1 MSDLKTFALT
11 ATAVLSALISV
22 SSWAADTHV
31 LPKSITEKGYL
42 SAGIAPNY
50 PPMDFK
56 DPATNQLTG
65 VDFDLASEIFKR
77 LGIEIKW
84 QETAFEQMV
93 SGLAT
98 NRIDIVMSGMTDTP
112 ERQKTVDFVDYFSTG
127 PQFYTLESQKD
138 LKDIDDMCGK
148 KIGTSRRTTFPVEI
162 ARWSDVNC
170 VAKGK
175 PAITVIGTEGSADAR
190 AQLRQG
196 RLDAAVQGS
205 ETLPYIQ
212 GQEPGV
218 FKVIGGT
225 LARQLTGLG
234 VAKNN
239 PELSAAIIAT
249 LNDMIKDGSYAKILD
264 KWHLKDGGVTEAT
277 LNGAK

>member
-1 MSDLKTFALT
+1 MKTFALT

-31 LPKSITEKGYL
+31 LPKSITEKGYI

-56 DPATNQLTG
+56 DPATNKLTG
-65 VDFDLASEIFKR
+65 IDYDLGTEISKR

-138 LKDIDDMCGK
+138 LKEIEDMCGK

-162 ARWSDVNC
+162 AKWSDVNC

-190 AQLRQG
+190 AQLRQS

-218 FKVIGGT
+218 FKIIGEP

-249 LNDMIKDGSYAKILD
+249 LNDMIKDGRYLKILD
-264 KWHLKDGGVTEAT
+264 KWNLKDGAVTEAT

>member
-1 MSDLKTFALT
+1 MSDLKTIALT

-22 SSWAADTHV
+22 SSWAADTHE
-31 LPKSITEKGYL
+31 LPKTIKEQGVIK
-42 SAGIAPNY
+42 AGIMPNY

-56 DPATNQLTG
+56 DPATGQLTG
-65 VDFDLASEIFKR
+65 VDYDLGTEIAKR
-77 LGIEIKW
+77 LGIKIEW

-98 NRIDIVMSGMTDTP
+98 NRLDIVLSGMTDTP

-138 LKDIDDMCGK
+138 LKEPSDLCGK
-148 KIGTSRRTTFPVEI
+148 KVGTSRRTTFPVEI
-162 ARWSDVNC
+162 AKWSDINC

-175 PAITVIGTEGSADAR
+175 TAITVVGTEGSADAR
-190 AQLRQG
+190 AQLRQA

-218 FKVIGGT
+218 FKVLGGT

-239 PELSAAIIAT
+239 PQLSAAIIAT

-264 KWHLKDGGVTEAT
+264 KWQLKDGAVAEAT

>member
-1 MSDLKTFALT
+1 VKTFALT

-31 LPKSITEKGYL
+31 LPKSITEKGYI

-56 DPATNQLTG
+56 DPATNKLTG
-65 VDFDLASEIFKR
+65 IDYDLGTEISKR
-77 LGIEIKW
+77 LGIEIRW

-138 LKDIDDMCGK
+138 LKDIEDMCGK

-162 ARWSDVNC
+162 AKWSDVNC

-175 PAITVIGTEGSADAR
+175 PAIVVIGTEGSADAR

-264 KWHLKDGGVTEAT
+264 KWQLKDGAVAEAT

>member
-1 MSDLKTFALT
+1 MKTFALT

-31 LPKSITEKGYL
+31 LPKSITEKGYI

-56 DPATNQLTG
+56 DPATNKLTG
-65 VDFDLASEIFKR
+65 IDYDLGTEISKR

-138 LKDIDDMCGK
+138 LKEIEDMCGK

-162 ARWSDVNC
+162 AKWSDVNC

-190 AQLRQG
+190 AQLRQS

-218 FKVIGGT
+218 FKIIGEP

-249 LNDMIKDGSYAKILD
+249 LNDMIKDGSYLKILD
-264 KWHLKDGGVTEAT
+264 KWNLKDGAVTEAT

>member
-1 MSDLKTFALT
+1 MKTFALT

-22 SSWAADTHV
+22 SSWAADTHA
-31 LPKSITEKGYL
+31 LPKSITEKGYIA
-42 SAGIAPNY
+42 AGIMPNY

-65 VDFDLASEIFKR
+65 VDYDLGTEISKR

-98 NRIDIVMSGMTDTP
+98 NRIDIVLSGMTDTP

-138 LKDIDDMCGK
+138 LKADSDLCGK
-148 KIGTSRRTTFPVEI
+148 KVGTSRRTTFPVEI
-162 ARWSDVNC
+162 AKWSDINC

-190 AQLRQG
+190 AQLRQA

-218 FKVIGGT
+218 FKVIGEP

-249 LNDMIKDGSYAKILD
+249 LNDMIMDGSYMKILD
-264 KWHLKDGGVTEAT
+264 KWHLKEGAVAEAT

>member
-1 MSDLKTFALT
+1 VKTFALT
-11 ATAVLSALISV
+11 ATAVLSALISF

-31 LPKSITEKGYL
+31 LPKSITEKGYI

-56 DPATNQLTG
+56 DPATNKLTG
-65 VDFDLASEIFKR
+65 IDYDLGTEISKR
-77 LGIEIKW
+77 LGIEIRW

-162 ARWSDVNC
+162 AKWSDVNC

-175 PAITVIGTEGSADAR
+175 PAIVVIGTEGSADAR

-264 KWHLKDGGVTEAT
+264 KWQLKDGAVAEAT

>member
-1 MSDLKTFALT
+1 AK
-11 ATAVLSALISV
+11 
-22 SSWAADTHV
+22 
-31 LPKSITEKGYL
+31 
-42 SAGIAPNY
+42 
-50 PPMDFK
+50 
-56 DPATNQLTG
+56 
-65 VDFDLASEIFKR
+65 
-77 LGIEIKW
+77 
-84 QETAFEQMV
+84 
-93 SGLAT
+93 
-98 NRIDIVMSGMTDTP
+98 
-112 ERQKTVDFVDYFSTG
+112 
-127 PQFYTLESQKD
+127 
-138 LKDIDDMCGK
+138 
-148 KIGTSRRTTFPVEI
+148 
-162 ARWSDVNC
+162 WSDVNC

-264 KWHLKDGGVTEAT
+264 KWHLKDGGVTE
-277 LNGAK
+277 

>member
-1 MSDLKTFALT
+1 MFDLKTFALT

-22 SSWAADTHV
+22 SGWAADSHV
-31 LPKSITEKGYL
+31 LPKSITEKGFI
-42 SAGIAPNY
+42 SAGIVPNY

-56 DPATNQLTG
+56 DPATGKLTG
-65 VDFDLASEIFKR
+65 VDYDLGMELGKR
-77 LGIEIKW
+77 LGVEIKW
-84 QETAFEQMV
+84 QETAFEQMI

-98 NRIDIVMSGMTDTP
+98 NRIDIVLSGMTDTP

-127 PQFYTLESQKD
+127 PQFYTLATQKD
-138 LKDIDDMCGK
+138 LTQDSDLCGK
-148 KIGTSRRTTFPVEI
+148 KVGTSRRTTFPVEI
-162 ARWSDVNC
+162 AKWSDVNC

-190 AQLRQG
+190 AQLRQA

-212 GQEPGV
+212 AQEPGT
-218 FKVIGGT
+218 FKVIGEPLT
-225 LARQLTGLG
+225 RQLTGLG

-239 PELSAAIIAT
+239 PELSAAIIAS
-249 LNDMIKDGSYAKILD
+249 LNDMIKDGSYLKILD
-264 KWHLKDGGVTEAT
+264 KWQLKDGAVTEAT

>member
-31 LPKSITEKGYL
+31 LPKSIKDKGYIT
-42 SAGIAPNY
+42 AGIAPNY

-56 DPATNQLTG
+56 DPATGKLTG
-65 VDFDLASEIFKR
+65 VDYDLGTEIAKR
-77 LGIEIKW
+77 LGVEIKW

-98 NRIDIVMSGMTDTP
+98 NRIDIVLSGMTDTP
-112 ERQKTVDFVDYFSTG
+112 ERQQTVDFVDYFSTG

-138 LKDIDDMCGK
+138 LNTTADMCGK

-162 ARWSDVNC
+162 AKWSEVNC
-170 VAKGK
+170 VAIGK
-175 PAITVIGTEGSADAR
+175 PAITVVGTEGSADAR
-190 AQLRQG
+190 AQLRQS

-218 FKVIGGT
+218 FKVIGEP
-225 LARQLTGLG
+225 LSRQLTGLG
-234 VAKNN
+234 VAKHNA
-239 PELSAAIIAT
+239 ELSTAIIAT
-249 LNDMIKDGSYAKILD
+249 LNDMIKDGTYEQILG
-264 KWHLKDGGVTEAT
+264 KWQLKNGAVEQAV

>member
-31 LPKSITEKGYL
+31 LPKSITEKGYI

-56 DPATNQLTG
+56 DPATNKLTG
-65 VDFDLASEIFKR
+65 IDYDLGTEISKR
-77 LGIEIKW
+77 LGIEIRW

-138 LKDIDDMCGK
+138 LKDIEDMCGK

-162 ARWSDVNC
+162 AKWSDVNC

-175 PAITVIGTEGSADAR
+175 PAIVVIGTEGSADAR

-225 LARQLTGLG
+225 LARQLAGLG

-264 KWHLKDGGVTEAT
+264 KWQLKDGAVAEAT

>member
-1 MSDLKTFALT
+1 LKTFALT

-31 LPKSITEKGYL
+31 LPKSITEKGYI

-56 DPATNQLTG
+56 DPATNKLTG
-65 VDFDLASEIFKR
+65 IDYDLGTEISKR
-77 LGIEIKW
+77 LGIEIRW

-138 LKDIDDMCGK
+138 LKEIEDMCGK

-162 ARWSDVNC
+162 AKWSDVNC

-175 PAITVIGTEGSADAR
+175 PAIVVIGTEGSADAR

-264 KWHLKDGGVTEAT
+264 KWQLKDGAVAEAT

>member
-1 MSDLKTFALT
+1 LKTFALT

-31 LPKSITEKGYL
+31 LPKSITEKGYI

-56 DPATNQLTG
+56 DPATNKLTG
-65 VDFDLASEIFKR
+65 IDYDLGTEISKR

-138 LKDIDDMCGK
+138 LKEIEDMCGK

-162 ARWSDVNC
+162 AKWSDVNC

-190 AQLRQG
+190 AQLRQS

-218 FKVIGGT
+218 FKIIGEP

-249 LNDMIKDGSYAKILD
+249 LNDMIKDGSYLKILD
-264 KWHLKDGGVTEAT
+264 KWNLKDGAVTEAT

>member
-1 MSDLKTFALT
+1 MKTFALT

-22 SSWAADTHV
+22 SSWAANTHL
-31 LPKSITEKGYL
+31 LPKSITEKGYI

-56 DPATNQLTG
+56 DPATNKLTG
-65 VDFDLASEIFKR
+65 IDYDLGTEISKR
-77 LGIEIKW
+77 LGIEIRW

-162 ARWSDVNC
+162 AKWSDVNC

-175 PAITVIGTEGSADAR
+175 PAIVVIGTEGSADAR

-264 KWHLKDGGVTEAT
+264 KWQLKDGAVAEAT

>member
-1 MSDLKTFALT
+1 VKTFALT
-11 ATAVLSALISV
+11 ATAALSALISV

-31 LPKSITEKGYL
+31 LPKSITEKGYI

-56 DPATNQLTG
+56 DPATNKLTG
-65 VDFDLASEIFKR
+65 IDYDLGTEISKR
-77 LGIEIKW
+77 LGIEIRW

-162 ARWSDVNC
+162 AKWSDVNC

-175 PAITVIGTEGSADAR
+175 PAIVVIGTEGSADAR

-264 KWHLKDGGVTEAT
+264 KWQLKDGAVAEAT

>member
-1 MSDLKTFALT
+1 VKTFALT

-31 LPKSITEKGYL
+31 LPKSITEKGYI

-56 DPATNQLTG
+56 DPATNKLTG
-65 VDFDLASEIFKR
+65 IDYDLGTEISKR
-77 LGIEIKW
+77 LGIEIRW

-162 ARWSDVNC
+162 AKWSDVNC

-175 PAITVIGTEGSADAR
+175 PAIVVIGTEGSADAR

-264 KWHLKDGGVTEAT
+264 KWQLKDGAVAEAT

>member
-1 MSDLKTFALT
+1 MKTFALT

>member
-1 MSDLKTFALT
+1 MKTFALT

-31 LPKSITEKGYL
+31 LPKSITEKGYI

-56 DPATNQLTG
+56 DPATNKLTG
-65 VDFDLASEIFKR
+65 IDYDLGTEISKR
-77 LGIEIKW
+77 LGIEIRW

-138 LKDIDDMCGK
+138 LKDIEDMCGK

-162 ARWSDVNC
+162 AKWSDVNC

-175 PAITVIGTEGSADAR
+175 PAIVVIGTEGSADAR

-264 KWHLKDGGVTEAT
+264 KWQLKDGAVAEAT

>member
-1 MSDLKTFALT
+1 MKTFALT

-31 LPKSITEKGYL
+31 LPKSITEKGYI

-56 DPATNQLTG
+56 DPATNKLTG
-65 VDFDLASEIFKR
+65 IDYDLGTEISKR
-77 LGIEIKW
+77 LGIEIRW

-162 ARWSDVNC
+162 AKWSDVNC

-175 PAITVIGTEGSADAR
+175 PAIVVIGTEGSADAR

-264 KWHLKDGGVTEAT
+264 KWQLKDGAVAEAT

>member
-1 MSDLKTFALT
+1 MKTFALT

-31 LPKSITEKGYL
+31 LPKSITEKGYI

-56 DPATNQLTG
+56 DPATNKLTG
-65 VDFDLASEIFKR
+65 IDYDLGTEISKR
-77 LGIEIKW
+77 LGIEIRW

-138 LKDIDDMCGK
+138 LKNIDDMCGK

-162 ARWSDVNC
+162 AKWSDVNC

-175 PAITVIGTEGSADAR
+175 PAIVVIGTEGSADAR

-264 KWHLKDGGVTEAT
+264 KWQLKDGAVAEAT

>member
-1 MSDLKTFALT
+1 M
-11 ATAVLSALISV
+11 SALISV

-31 LPKSITEKGYL
+31 LPKSIQEKGFI

-56 DPATNQLTG
+56 DPATGKLTG
-65 VDFDLASEIFKR
+65 VDYDLGTEIAKR
-77 LGIEIKW
+77 LGLEIKW

-98 NRIDIVMSGMTDTP
+98 NRIDIVLSGMTDTP
-112 ERQKTVDFVDYFSTG
+112 ERQQTVDFVDYFSTG

-138 LKDIDDMCGK
+138 LKTVEDMCGK

-162 ARWSDVNC
+162 AKWSEVNC

-175 PAITVIGTEGSADAR
+175 PAITVVGTEGSADAR
-190 AQLRQG
+190 AQLRQS

-218 FKVIGGT
+218 FKVLGEP

-234 VAKNN
+234 VAKHNK
-239 PELSAAIIAT
+239 ELSAAIIAT
-249 LNDMIKDGSYAKILD
+249 LNDMIKDGTYENILG
-264 KWHLKDGGVTEAT
+264 KWELKNGAVKEAV

>member
-1 MSDLKTFALT
+1 MKIFALT
-11 ATAVLSALISV
+11 ATAALSALISV

-31 LPKSITEKGYL
+31 LPKSITEKGYI

-56 DPATNQLTG
+56 DPATNKLTG
-65 VDFDLASEIFKR
+65 IDYDLGTEISKR
-77 LGIEIKW
+77 LGIEIRW

-162 ARWSDVNC
+162 AKWSDVNC

-175 PAITVIGTEGSADAR
+175 PAIVVIGTEGSADAR

-264 KWHLKDGGVTEAT
+264 KWQLKDGAVAEAT

>member
-1 MSDLKTFALT
+1 MKTFALT

-31 LPKSITEKGYL
+31 LPKSITEKGYI

-56 DPATNQLTG
+56 DPATNKLTG
-65 VDFDLASEIFKR
+65 IDYDLGTEISKR
-77 LGIEIKW
+77 LGIEIRW

-138 LKDIDDMCGK
+138 LKEIDDMCGK

-162 ARWSDVNC
+162 AKWSDVNC

-175 PAITVIGTEGSADAR
+175 PAIVVIGTEGSADAR

-212 GQEPGV
+212 SQEPGV

-264 KWHLKDGGVTEAT
+264 KWQLKDGAVAEAT

>member
-1 MSDLKTFALT
+1 MKTFALT
-11 ATAVLSALISV
+11 ATAVLSALISF

-31 LPKSITEKGYL
+31 LPKSITEKGYI

-56 DPATNQLTG
+56 DPATNKLTG
-65 VDFDLASEIFKR
+65 IDYDLGTEISKR
-77 LGIEIKW
+77 LGIEIRW

-162 ARWSDVNC
+162 AKWSDVNC

-175 PAITVIGTEGSADAR
+175 PAIVVIGTEGSADAR

-264 KWHLKDGGVTEAT
+264 KWQLKDGAVAEAT

>member
-1 MSDLKTFALT
+1 MKTFALT

-31 LPKSITEKGYL
+31 LPKSIQEKGYI

-56 DPATNQLTG
+56 DPATGKLTG
-65 VDFDLASEIFKR
+65 VDFDLGTEIAKR
-77 LGIEIKW
+77 LGLEIKW

-98 NRIDIVMSGMTDTP
+98 NRIDIVLSGMTDTP

-138 LKDIDDMCGK
+138 LNSTDDMCGK

-162 ARWSDVNC
+162 AKWSDVNC

-175 PAITVIGTEGSADAR
+175 PAITVVGTEGSADAR
-190 AQLRQG
+190 AQLRQS

-218 FKVIGGT
+218 FKVLGEPLT
-225 LARQLTGLG
+225 RQLTGLG
-234 VAKNN
+234 VAKHNA
-239 PELSAAIIAT
+239 ELSAAIVAT
-249 LNDMIKDGSYAKILD
+249 LNDMIKDGAYEKILD
-264 KWHLKDGGVTEAT
+264 KWQLKDGAVKEAV

>member
-1 MSDLKTFALT
+1 MKTFALT

-31 LPKSITEKGYL
+31 LPKSITEKGYI

-56 DPATNQLTG
+56 DPATNKLTG
-65 VDFDLASEIFKR
+65 IDYDLGTEISKR
-77 LGIEIKW
+77 LGIEIRW

-148 KIGTSRRTTFPVEI
+148 KSGTSRRTTFPVEI
-162 ARWSDVNC
+162 AKWSDVNC

-175 PAITVIGTEGSADAR
+175 PAIVVIGTEGSADAR

-264 KWHLKDGGVTEAT
+264 KWQLKDGAVAEAT

>member
-1 MSDLKTFALT
+1 M
-11 ATAVLSALISV
+11 SALISV

-31 LPKSITEKGYL
+31 LPKSITEKGYI

-56 DPATNQLTG
+56 DPATNKLTG
-65 VDFDLASEIFKR
+65 IDYDLGTEISKR
-77 LGIEIKW
+77 LGIEIRW

-162 ARWSDVNC
+162 AKWSDVNC

-175 PAITVIGTEGSADAR
+175 PAIVVIGTEGSADAR

-264 KWHLKDGGVTEAT
+264 KWQLKDGAVAEAT

>member
-1 MSDLKTFALT
+1 MKTFALT

-22 SSWAADTHV
+22 SSWAANTHL
-31 LPKSITEKGYL
+31 LPKSITEKGYI

-56 DPATNQLTG
+56 DPATNKLTG
-65 VDFDLASEIFKR
+65 IDYDLGTEISKR
-77 LGIEIKW
+77 LGIEIRW

-127 PQFYTLESQKD
+127 PQFYTLESQKV

-162 ARWSDVNC
+162 AKWSDVNC

-175 PAITVIGTEGSADAR
+175 PAIVVIGTEGSADAR

-249 LNDMIKDGSYAKILD
+249 LNDMIKDGSYVKILD
-264 KWHLKDGGVTEAT
+264 KWQLKDGAVAEAT

>member
-1 MSDLKTFALT
+1 MKTFALT

-31 LPKSITEKGYL
+31 LPKSITEKGYI

-56 DPATNQLTG
+56 DPATNKLTG
-65 VDFDLASEIFKR
+65 IDYDLGTEISKR
-77 LGIEIKW
+77 LGIEIRW

-138 LKDIDDMCGK
+138 LKEIEDMCGK

-162 ARWSDVNC
+162 AKWSDVNC

-175 PAITVIGTEGSADAR
+175 PAIVVIGTEGSADAR

-264 KWHLKDGGVTEAT
+264 KWQLKDGAVAEAT